1 LIPGVPSIFVGA
13 HLSNWEIAGTGLARH
28 LGGLNTIYSPIGI
41 PEIDKLLVAF
51 RGESGANYLERNLAS
66 IKTVYAGMEAG
77 RGVALLID
85 RRIDNGEPVNFF
97 GRATTTTSLPAKLAI
112 RFNAPIIPVDAVRV
126 TARHFVVTL
135 FPPIMAKD
143 FPGPEPVKAMT
154 QAVMDA
160 IERSIRR
167 SPDTWFCGQ
176 TRWKNAK
183 VKEPAM
189 EPA

>member
-1 LIPGVPSIFVGA
+1 
-13 HLSNWEIAGTGLARH
+13 
-28 LGGLNTIYSPIGI
+28 
-41 PEIDKLLVAF
+41 
-51 RGESGANYLERNLAS
+51 
-66 IKTVYAGMEAG
+66 
-77 RGVALLID
+77 
-85 RRIDNGEPVNFF
+85 
-97 GRATTTTSLPAKLAI
+97 
-112 RFNAPIIPVDAVRV
+112 
-126 TARHFVVTL
+126 
-135 FPPIMAKD
+135 MAKD